1 MRKTPRLRARAAC
14 APAVSLPVLT
24 APAHA
29 HEPRKGPNGGEL
41 VDAGAYHIEVIGRGS
56 ALEVLVSDATDKPL
70 SAAGFKAM
78 AIMVIDGPHA
88 PHRSGAKPRR
98 QEARRAAPLTISTV
112 KRRGSADLARW
123 QDRDGAST
131 DDSRTQAG
139 ANAHDSYPVRRPR
152 RRASRVGRLRLAQPG
167 LGSCFALPAQWTN
180 GLSARGPFR
189 QPDAKAWWRAIAIRH

>member
-1 MRKTPRLRARAAC
+1 MCAKHLAFALALLA

-78 AIMVIDGPHA
+78 AIMVIDGRT
-88 PHRSGAKPRR
+88 HRIALEPSPDGKKLVG
-98 QEARRAAPLTISTV
+98 AAPSPISTV
-112 KRRGSADLARW
+112 KGAVQLTSP
-123 QDRDGAST
+123 DGKTAT
-131 DDSRTQAG
+131 
-139 ANAHDSYPVRRPR
+139 
-152 RRASRVGRLRLAQPG
+152 GRI
-167 LGSCFALPAQWTN
+167 N
-180 GLSARGPFR
+180 
-189 QPDAKAWWRAIAIRH
+189 